1 MAAIDFPALVRPIE
15 DEAPCGPDLEA
26 AGDPDYMNFMAR
38 IEGLLPQ
45 SYAAFDRAALDIPA
59 ELATIGGLLARSR
72 DLRLLAL
79 AAKLVILDRDLA
91 GFAAALTTVSALLHE
106 RWEAVHPRGEEGD
119 FTLRMVAMQSLDETA
134 TVVMPLQAVPL
145 AESRR
150 VGKISFRSQLIAA
163 GEATPRGGEA
173 AVDAAAVAGAL
184 DEADLAGL
192 VTTRGQ
198 LGAIDAAL
206 AQIAAD
212 FVSPPGA
219 EPGSGAAYA
228 VRFERLGP
236 LVARMA
242 ALLDATIVRRDPSA
256 APAAAPMPAADA
268 EAPAAVP
275 AASGGVR
282 SHGEARDGLA
292 AASAYFASAEPSSPA
307 ALLVHQA
314 EQCIGKSFL
323 EVMRLLVPVAAE
335 KATIPIG
342 ADKVFDLNFEQ
353 LRQLDGAASP
363 QADGA
368 GGDRATVSPAASRAE
383 ALALL
388 DEVAAFYRGAEPSSP
403 IPLLLGRA
411 RDLAT
416 RDFMSILQQVL
427 PNDALRKITP
437 Q

>member
-1 MAAIDFPALVRPIE
+1 
-15 DEAPCGPDLEA
+15 
-26 AGDPDYMNFMAR
+26 
-38 IEGLLPQ
+38 
-45 SYAAFDRAALDIPA
+45 
-59 ELATIGGLLARSR
+59 
-72 DLRLLAL
+72 
-79 AAKLVILDRDLA
+79 
-91 GFAAALTTVSALLHE
+91 
-106 RWEAVHPRGEEGD
+106 
-119 FTLRMVAMQSLDETA
+119 
-134 TVVMPLQAVPL
+134 
-145 AESRR
+145 
-150 VGKISFRSQLIAA
+150 
-163 GEATPRGGEA
+163 
-173 AVDAAAVAGAL
+173 
-184 DEADLAGL
+184 
-192 VTTRGQ
+192 
-198 LGAIDAAL
+198 
-206 AQIAAD
+206 
-212 FVSPPGA
+212 
-219 EPGSGAAYA
+219 
-228 VRFERLGP
+228 
-236 LVARMA
+236 
-242 ALLDATIVRRDPSA
+242 
-256 APAAAPMPAADA
+256 
-268 EAPAAVP
+268 
-275 AASGGVR
+275 
-282 SHGEARDGLA
+282 
-292 AASAYFASAEPSSPA
+292 
-307 ALLVHQA
+307 VHQA